1 MNESKVKGLKWN
13 LKKLRELV
21 LHFSFLK
28 KKKIYIYIYILLFT
42 LYCNGIKRDS
52 IYLKLDN
59 KFSQIKW

>member
-28 KKKIYIYIYILLFT
+28 YIYIVIHVIL
-42 LYCNGIKRDS
+42 
-52 IYLKLDN
+52 
-59 KFSQIKW
+59 